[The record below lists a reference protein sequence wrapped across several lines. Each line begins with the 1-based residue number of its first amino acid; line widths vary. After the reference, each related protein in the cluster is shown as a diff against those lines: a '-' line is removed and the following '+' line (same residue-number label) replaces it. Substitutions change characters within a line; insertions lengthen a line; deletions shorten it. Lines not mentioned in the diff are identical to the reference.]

1 MATYGAQEGPT
12 MKLTRTERWILSNQ
26 YRILAKL
33 DPKDW
38 ERYAR
43 AEDALNSGYEL
54 EYDGLAKH
62 VYEDTLPTEE
72 CVEVINILEMH
83 RMLKYG
89 LDRLEDKTGIDA
101 QAITF
106 HGFDGNNETKQLAY
120 ARFVCAKGT
129 GRYEELDRGDDFN
142 SHSPTLPRYRSMLER
157 WRASADKYQL
167 SKPDIVRILAR

>member
-1 MATYGAQEGPT
+1 

-54 EYDGLAKH
+54 EYGGLVQH
-62 VYEDTLPTEE
+62 VNEDTLPADE

-89 LDRLEDKTGIDA
+89 FDRLENKTDIDA
-101 QAITF
+101 HAINF
-106 HGFDGNNETKQLAY
+106 AGFDGNNETKQMAY

-129 GRYEELDRGDDFN
+129 GRYEELDTGDDFN

-167 SKPDIVRILAR
+167 SKDDIVRIVAP